1 MEKKILVADD
11 HSLVRNGLKL
21 IFQTQLGCKEVGQV
35 SSCHA
40 LMEELKTKKYT
51 HVVLDINLS
60 DGSIIEV
67 LGNMHRLY
75 PWVHIAIVSMQPKAV
90 YEKIL
95 RKYGI
100 YLYISKGAN
109 EEETIR
115 QLRQF
120 LQNDHLRP
128 EDRWEEGK
136 DKLAVDFTTREVEV
150 MNYMLQGMR
159 TNDIAETLGLKGN
172 TISTVKNRIFEKT
185 KTSNLI
191 QLREFAALH
200 KII

>member
-1 MEKKILVADD
+1 MEKKILLADD

-21 IFQTQLGCKEVGQV
+21 IFQSQLGCKEVGQV
-35 SSCHA
+35 SSCHG

-120 LQNDHLRP
+120 LQNDNLRL

-136 DKLAVDFTTREVEV
+136 DKLAIDFTTREVEV

-159 TNDIAETLGLKGN
+159 TNDIAVTLGLKGN

-185 KTSNLI
+185 KTTNLI

>member
-1 MEKKILVADD
+1 MEKKILLADD

-21 IFQTQLGCKEVGQV
+21 IFQTQLGCKEVGQA
-35 SSCHA
+35 SSCNA

-51 HVVLDINLS
+51 HIVLDINLS

-67 LGNMHRLY
+67 LGNIHSLY

-95 RKYGI
+95 RRYGI
-100 YLYISKGAN
+100 YLFISKGAN

-120 LQNDHLRP
+120 LQNDTPRQ
-128 EDRWEEGK
+128 EERRE
-136 DKLAVDFTTREVEV
+136 KLAVDFTTREVEV
-150 MNYMLQGMR
+150 MNYMLRGMR
-159 TNDIAETLGLKGN
+159 TNDIADALGLKGN

-185 KTSNLI
+185 KTENLI